1 MPRKSCTAASIP
13 QTYSDDVR
21 RLVKGLMI
29 ESYIEPGS
37 RRIGEHCYGQSITD
51 PCLGWEESERLMY
64 EIADMIE

>member
-1 MPRKSCTAASIP
+1 
-13 QTYSDDVR
+13 
-21 RLVKGLMI
+21 MI